1 MSVASRTIISHLTRT
16 ADAINFAMK
25 TSGQSPLVV
34 VPKLETFEDFES
46 FSHELSN
53 AIKFPHLRYLQ
64 NNLHLD
70 LPILRLHR
78 TRPRLRW

>member
-1 MSVASRTIISHLTRT
+1 MSVASRTIINHLTRT

-34 VPKLETFEDFES
+34 VPKLETFEDFET
-46 FSHELSN
+46 FSYELSN

-70 LPILRLHR
+70 KYSEYRNR
-78 TRPRLRW
+78 SQNQNSN

>member
-1 MSVASRTIISHLTRT
+1 MSVASRTIINHLTRT

-34 VPKLETFEDFES
+34 VPKLETFEDFET
-46 FSHELSN
+46 FSYELSN

-70 LPILRLHR
+70 KYSQYRNR
-78 TRPRLRW
+78 SQNQNSN